1 MTRSNAW
8 KIELTVAA
16 VFLAEYFAVR
26 SVTNQN
32 LVYSLFGLVAFVMI
46 LVGVWL
52 HRPEDRSSWYLL
64 ACAVACLT
72 LGDDVTTYYQVVQHN
87 IPFPSIAD
95 ALYLSGYPFF
105 FAAVIRLTRGPRSH
119 SWREDNAD
127 AFIVAL
133 GLSALAWLFLMQ
145 PYVHDNTVS
154 TFGKVVNVA
163 YPMMDIALVFL
174 VVRTLVFGSIRVAFQ
189 RLLAAALTA
198 TLIADFAFDILT
210 LHNAYTPGNIVN
222 AAYLVQYAL
231 FGATA
236 LHPSMSQRQTATR
249 APTGE
254 RFSKM
259 PYVVLCGLIPPA
271 TLLVAELVHARV
283 DVVVM
288 TLISVSVFLVVCLR
302 LFWLIAGVNR
312 QSRRLAETVQ
322 QFELLEDRFRMAF
335 EDNMAPMV
343 FTDLEDKIIAV
354 NDAFCQ
360 MIGYSNEE
368 MIGKSSQFF
377 THPEDVGITEDLFDR
392 ILRGEVDQGRY
403 VKRYLRKDGRV
414 IFVEIFRSLAR
425 DAEGRPLYN
434 IISERDVTEE
444 RLLNEQLTDQAL
456 HDSLT
461 GLANRA
467 LFEDRL
473 RHAHSRA
480 TREGGLCCVLLLDL
494 DDFKEVNDSLGHVA
508 GDQLL
513 VEVAQ
518 RLQRVTRET
527 DTLCRFGGD
536 EFLYLAEGLGSSD
549 DAHHAAQRLL
559 DAIAEPF
566 EISGSRIEQGASIGV
581 VVTDSPFINE
591 TEIIQDADVA
601 LYEAKREG
609 KGHYAVFTPDM
620 RQQVDSRFS
629 LVQELRQ
636 AIKSGELVMHFQPI
650 IDLAANRIVGF
661 EALMRW
667 WHPSR
672 GWVPPTVFIPLAE
685 QSDLILDLGHLALD
699 ESLRAARHWPR
710 GEDSPAPFV
719 SVNLS
724 ARQFHDIALAET
736 IGELLAT
743 HDVACDRLVIEITEG
758 VALRNFAETLTMMEI
773 LSARGIRFALD
784 DFGTGYSSLSYLAML
799 RPNTIKVDKSFV
811 SPSGE
816 GGRGDALLEA
826 ILTLGHNLGMT
837 MLAEGVETVGQRDRL
852 RESGCELGQGFLW
865 SPAIPANEIES
876 LLARDLTVRGEAV
889 AGAG

>member
-1 MTRSNAW
+1 MNAW
-8 KIELTVAA
+8 KIELTLSA
-16 VFLAEYFAVR
+16 VFVAEYFVVR

-32 LVYSLFGLVAFVMI
+32 TVYSLFGAVAFVMI
-46 LVGVWL
+46 MVGVAV
-52 HRPEDRSSWYLL
+52 HRPEDRVGWYLL
-64 ACAVACLT
+64 AAAVGCLT
-72 LGDDVTTYYQVVQHN
+72 LGDDVTTYYQVVQHT

-105 FAAVIRLTRGPRSH
+105 FAAVLRLTHGPRSH

-127 AFIVAL
+127 AIIVAL

-145 PYVHDNTVS
+145 PYIHDTTVS

-174 VVRTLVFGSIRVAFQ
+174 VVRALVFGSIRLTFQ
-189 RLLAAALTA
+189 RLLAATLTA
-198 TLIADFAFDILT
+198 TLVADFAFDVLT
-210 LHNAYTPGNIVN
+210 LHNSYTPGNVVN
-222 AAYLVQYAL
+222 SAYLLQYAL

-236 LHPSMSQRQTATR
+236 LHPSMTQR
-249 APTGE
+249 PSELELVPGE
-254 RFSKM
+254 QFSKM
-259 PYVVLCGLIPPA
+259 PYVVLCGLVPPA
-271 TLLVAELVHARV
+271 TLLGAELAHARV
-283 DVVVM
+283 DVVVL
-288 TLISVSVFLVVCLR
+288 TLISVSVFLVVSLR
-302 LFWLIAGVNR
+302 LYWLIDCMNR
-312 QSRRLAETVQ
+312 QSRRLVETVQ
-322 QFELLEDRFRMAF
+322 QFELLEDRFRLAF
-335 EDNMAPMV
+335 EYNIAPMV
-343 FTDLEDKIIAV
+343 FTDLGDKIIAV
-354 NDAFCQ
+354 NDAFCR
-360 MIGYSNEE
+360 MIGYPREE
-368 MIGKSSQFF
+368 LLAKDSSSF
-377 THPEDVGITEDLFDR
+377 THPEDVGISEDLLQR
-392 ILRGEVDQGRY
+392 ILRGEVDQERY

-425 DAEGRPLYN
+425 DADGLPLYN
-434 IISERDVTEE
+434 VISERDVTEE

-473 RHAHSRA
+473 RLAHSRA

-527 DTLCRFGGD
+527 DTLCRLGGD
-536 EFLYLAEGLGSSD
+536 EFLYLAEGLGVPE

-566 EISGSRIEQGASIGV
+566 DIGGSRIEQRASIGV
-581 VVTDSPFINE
+581 VVTDSPTVSE

-636 AIKSGELVMHFQPI
+636 AIKSGELVMHFQPLV
-650 IDLAANRIVGF
+650 DLETTTIVGF

-667 WHPSR
+667 WHPNR
-672 GWVPPTVFIPLAE
+672 GWVPPSVFIPLAE
-685 QSDLILDLGHLALD
+685 QSDLILDLGRLALD
-699 ESLRAARHWPR
+699 DSLRAARHWPQ
-710 GEDSPAPFV
+710 GADGSPAPYV
-719 SVNLS
+719 TVNLS
-724 ARQFHDIALAET
+724 ARQFHDGALAHT
-736 IGELLAT
+736 IEELLAA
-743 HDVACDRLVIEITEG
+743 HEVPSDRLVIEITEG
-758 VALRNFAETLTMMEI
+758 VTLHNLSETLAVMET

-799 RPNTIKVDKSFV
+799 QPDIIKVDQTFV
-811 SPSGE
+811 SPIGE
-816 GGRGDALLEA
+816 ASRRDALLKT

-837 MLAEGVETVGQRDRL
+837 TLAEGIETTQQRNWL
-852 RESGCELGQGFLW
+852 RENGCELGQGFLW
-865 SPAIPANEIES
+865 SPAVPAGEIAA
-876 LLARDLTVRGEAV
+876 LLARGLDMRPKGGVEPS
-889 AGAG
+889 